1 MGPKAARRGALVVSA
16 ASAVANGYATA
27 LVEACSDKKALE
39 SVHGDMETIAAY
51 MAANPSMES
60 FLANP
65 VMEEK
70 QKKDVLSKLGKEAD
84 FHPFTSNF
92 LNLLVDKKRIGNIAD
107 IVEEFENLYCE
118 STDTQIATVTS
129 AVKLEN
135 EQQFMIAKKIQ
146 EMTGAKNIK
155 LKPEVDPAL
164 LGGFVVTYGKDGSGF
179 IDMSVAGQVAQ
190 LKNEVVVV

>member
-1 MGPKAARRGALVVSA
+1 
-16 ASAVANGYATA
+16 
-27 LVEACSDKKALE
+27 
-39 SVHGDMETIAAY
+39 METIAAY

-118 STDTQIATVTS
+118 STDTQVRARPFPAPVPPPTASATLLPLRS
-129 AVKLEN
+129 KRDEKL
-135 EQQFMIAKKIQ
+135 
-146 EMTGAKNIK
+146 T
-155 LKPEVDPAL
+155 LPRPLSPRVVAL
-164 LGGFVVTYGKDGSGF
+164 LSR
-179 IDMSVAGQVAQ
+179 SPP
-190 LKNEVVVV
+190 

>member
-1 MGPKAARRGALVVSA
+1 
-16 ASAVANGYATA
+16 
-27 LVEACSDKKALE
+27 
-39 SVHGDMETIAAY
+39 METIAAY

-118 STDTQIATVTS
+118 STDTQVRARPFPAPVPPPRVASSSLPPRVRSAT
-129 AVKLEN
+129 
-135 EQQFMIAKKIQ
+135 
-146 EMTGAKNIK
+146 KN
-155 LKPEVDPAL
+155 
-164 LGGFVVTYGKDGSGF
+164 
-179 IDMSVAGQVAQ
+179 
-190 LKNEVVVV
+190 